1 MVDVMEAVLALADG
15 TVVKGEGFGIEKEV
29 AAELVFNTSMTGYE
43 EALTDPS
50 YKGQVLLWTYP
61 LCGNYGV
68 RDALFESDKIQVEG
82 FAVREVCRQPSH
94 HKSKKNLPTF
104 LEEYEIPGIEGID
117 TRALTKK
124 IREYGEM
131 NCSLIVSS
139 KKIDENYAFELA
151 KKHADISD
159 INLLP
164 KVGVKKSKQYDV
176 NGNLHVVAIDCG
188 IKLSILRSLLQ
199 RNINVT
205 LVPSHSTSTE
215 ILELDPDGLLI
226 SNGPGDPIHA
236 KEAVNVVRELKGKMP
251 MMNICLGHQ
260 ITGMAFGGKT
270 YKLKYGHRGSNQ
282 PVKDLRNGKVYITS
296 QNHGFAVDASSLK
309 EGLKVSQI
317 NLNDKTVEGL
327 VHEEYSIMTAQYHP
341 EANPGP
347 LDTRFLF
354 DEFVEMMK

>member
-1 MVDVMEAVLALADG
+1 MEAVLALADG
-15 TVVKGEGFGIEKEV
+15 TVVRGKGFGVEKEV

-68 RDALFESDKIQVEG
+68 RDVSFESDKIQVEG
-82 FAVREVCRQPSH
+82 FAVREVCKHPSH
-94 HKSKKNLPTF
+94 HKNKKDLSTF
-104 LEEYEIPGIEGID
+104 LEEHDTPGIEGID

-124 IREYGEM
+124 IREYGVM

-139 KKIDENYAFELA
+139 EKIDENYALELA

-164 KVGVKKSKQYDV
+164 KVGVKKPKRYDV
-176 NGNLHVVAIDCG
+176 GGDLHVVAVDCG
-188 IKLSILRSLLQ
+188 IKLSILRSLLK
-199 RNINVT
+199 RNVNVT
-205 LVPSHSTSTE
+205 LVPYFSKSRE
-215 ILELDPDGLLI
+215 ILELEPDGLLI

-236 KEAVNVVRELKGKMP
+236 KEAIEVVRELKGKVP

-260 ITGMAFGGKT
+260 ITGLAFGGRT

-309 EGLKVSQI
+309 EGLRVSQI
-317 NLNDKTVEGL
+317 NLNDNTVEGL
-327 VHEEYSIMTAQYHP
+327 VHEEYSIITAQYHP

-354 DEFVEMMK
+354 DEFVELMR